1 MLPGAHL
8 KGGGKRMKK
17 EAFRM
22 DYRQVKERVANEKA
36 ALPALVIE
44 TGIGMLIFFLA
55 WIFLGR

>member
-8 KGGGKRMKK
+8 KEGERMKK

>member
-1 MLPGAHL
+1 MH
-8 KGGGKRMKK
+8 K

-22 DYRQVKERVANEKA
+22 DYRQVKARAATVKA

-44 TGIGMLIFFLA
+44 TGIGMLLLFLV

>member
-1 MLPGAHL
+1 
-8 KGGGKRMKK
+8 MKK

-22 DYRQVKERVANEKA
+22 DYRQVKKRVANEKA

>member
-1 MLPGAHL
+1 
-8 KGGGKRMKK
+8 MKK
-17 EAFRM
+17 DLFRM

-44 TGIGMLIFFLA
+44 TGIGMLLLFLA

>member
-8 KGGGKRMKK
+8 KGGDDVKK
-17 EAFRM
+17 DLFRM

-44 TGIGMLIFFLA
+44 TGIGMLLLFLA